1 MPGGT
6 VQVAARRP
14 SAQVTARW
22 ADTQRAQRPL
32 VLRLTTAQRVASDS
46 TRTLKG
52 AMGVCSVMLVGMVQW
67 KAPHRS
73 AQATVRRVGTRGT
86 QRQLAPRRTTASH
99 VMPVGTVLAL
109 AQRRSAQATARRVGT
124 QRAQRQPAPRL
135 TTASAA
141 ALASLLTC
149 SGAAAVPRVMLVG
162 TVLAPARHRSAQATV
177 HWVDTQRP
185 QRQLGLPLTTAWR
198 VMLVGMA
205 RWAARQHNA
214 QATVR

>member
-1 MPGGT
+1 MCRHLQDLPLTT
-6 VQVAARRP
+6 VQRVTLVGMVWWAARHR
-14 SAQVTARW
+14 SAQVT
-22 ADTQRAQRPL
+22 
-32 VLRLTTAQRVASDS
+32 
-46 TRTLKG
+46 
-52 AMGVCSVMLVGMVQW
+52 
-67 KAPHRS
+67 
-73 AQATVRRVGTRGT
+73 VRRVDTRRLL
-86 QRQLAPRRTTASH
+86 QQPVPLPTTALC
-99 VMPVGTVLAL
+99 VMPGDTALLAV
-109 AQRRSAQATARRVGT
+109 RPHSAQATARRAGT
-124 QRAQRQPAPRL
+124 RRPQRQPAPRL

-198 VMLVGMA
+198 VMLVGTA

>member
-109 AQRRSAQATARRVGT
+109 AQRRSAPATVRRVGT

-135 TTASAA
+135 MTASRVILGSM
-141 ALASLLTC
+141 ALA
-149 SGAAAVPRVMLVG
+149 
-162 TVLAPARHRSAQATV
+162 
-177 HWVDTQRP
+177 
-185 QRQLGLPLTTAWR
+185 
-198 VMLVGMA
+198 
-205 RWAARQHNA
+205 AARQLTAQPTANRDVLLFRPLKRALIASVGSERGRQSLNVINVHRA
-214 QATVR
+214 RRLLWQATTVQPAWMATCPLLI